1 MISTTR
7 VLDGITSGSSP
18 TSTAALRIR
27 RRSLQETQLHDQPQ
41 DRHHALQTDQP
52 ATLPS
57 DQHHPD
63 VCHRERSTRKT
74 SKMVSFLDG
83 RMESSNQILDSPSS
97 SAVTQ
102 GTTADQERTHTRP
115 TRKSPVMLTMSSLSS
130 TSTRL
135 TTGART
141 TETVYTSS

>member
-7 VLDGITSGSSP
+7 VLGGTTSGSSP
-18 TSTAALRIR
+18 TSTVQGL
-27 RRSLQETQLHDQPQ
+27 LL
-41 DRHHALQTDQP
+41 DRPAGLFPGRPTDPFVDRP
-52 ATLPS
+52 ATPPS